1 MVVLANGADHVG
13 KLCAVLY
20 PAAMPGVRRA
30 AESSPACRYTHGR
43 RHCRV
48 RASSVLIP
56 MATSSRNTASL
67 NRREFFAAVV
77 AEVRS
82 ALPAELAGFR
92 HRANPMLLKIDYG
105 NERVHYEVWT
115 DGARGRVEIGLHF
128 EDGPAS
134 TLAYLAFFDAR
145 IVEIK
150 HALGPEVEL
159 ERWTASWG
167 HLFES
172 APLGRLDRGFARS
185 VASRLAA
192 QIATLQPMVVEADV
206 PAEERR
212 ESPDGGGRWRRYRQR

>member
-1 MVVLANGADHVG
+1 
-13 KLCAVLY
+13 
-20 PAAMPGVRRA
+20 
-30 AESSPACRYTHGR
+30 
-43 RHCRV
+43 
-48 RASSVLIP
+48 
-56 MATSSRNTASL
+56 MATSNRTSASL

-77 AEVRS
+77 AEVRT
-82 ALPAELAGFR
+82 ALPAELAEFR

-185 VASRLAA
+185 VAGRLTA
-192 QIATLQPMVVEADV
+192 QIALLQPMVEEAAI
-206 PAEERR
+206 PAAEHEPQATSRQ
-212 ESPDGGGRWRRYRQR
+212 RWRRKGGAAKAL